1 MPVGW
6 VSDLG
11 IVFLQTFNFHYVRV
25 SGKQIVYTKQA
36 KYIFLE
42 SLLLPWQLV
51 IGIKNYFTYKLSW
64 FLSLYTE
71 DVLFTEVSLKCLV
84 MNSIVSCAIQTEG
97 NVIVIVFM
105 TLNTIHI
112 CQTNAYHLYCLKGW
126 VYNKTIL
133 LCLIY
138 YSFIWRLLFFFFF
151 AFDSLCLILFP
162 LFIPQLL
169 YFLRL

>member
-11 IVFLQTFNFHYVRV
+11 IVFLQTFNFLCVCL
-25 SGKQIVYTKQA
+25 SGKQIVYAKQENH
-36 KYIFLE
+36 IFLE

-51 IGIKNYFTYKLSW
+51 IGIKNYFTYKVNW
-64 FLSLYTE
+64 FLSLFTE

-84 MNSIVSCAIQTEG
+84 MDSTVSCAMQMEG

-112 CQTNAYHLYCLKGW
+112 CQTNA
-126 VYNKTIL
+126 
-133 LCLIY
+133 
-138 YSFIWRLLFFFFF
+138 
-151 AFDSLCLILFP
+151 
-162 LFIPQLL
+162 
-169 YFLRL
+169 